1 MKYVS
6 AMAARHLA
14 WQRDIWR
21 APSSDFWRQAR
32 IITFLILLSVLI
44 QIVMWIAGCYFL
56 YRADAKILFEVWQCL
71 EEGHSSEQPFCA
83 KYVRKAPPT
92 AAGS

>member
-14 WQRDIWR
+14 WHRDIWR

-32 IITFLILLSVLI
+32 IITFLMLLSVLI

-56 YRADAKILFEVWQCL
+56 YRNDAKILFEVWQCL

>member
-14 WQRDIWR
+14 RHRDMWR

-44 QIVMWIAGCYFL
+44 QSMMWIAGCYFL
-56 YRADAKILFEVWQCL
+56 YRADKNILLEMWQCL
-71 EEGHSSEQPFCA
+71 EEGHYCERPSCA
-83 KYVRKAPPT
+83 KYVRKAPT